1 MIEQLH
7 EKIDV
12 LAVYNRLGEIVT
24 IHKLKW
30 QNRVYKIT
38 KQVYIYKRREGRN
51 IHHVFHVSN
60 ATLHFKILFNTE
72 TLSWWLEEVSD
83 GNTN

>member
-12 LAVYNRLGEIVT
+12 VAVYNRLGKIVT

-30 QNRVYKIT
+30 QNRVYQIT

-51 IHHVFHVSN
+51 INHVFHVSN
-60 ATLHFKILFNTE
+60 TTLHFKILFNTE
-72 TLSWWLEEVSD
+72 SLTWWLEEVSD

>member
-1 MIEQLH
+1 MLQNLH

-12 LAVYNRLGEIVT
+12 LAIYHRLGEIVT

-30 QNRVYKIT
+30 QNRDYPIS
-38 KQVYIYKRREGRN
+38 KQVYVYKKREGRN
-51 IHHVFHVSN
+51 INHVFHVSN
-60 ATLHFKILFNTE
+60 KDLHFKILFNTE